1 MPNNA
6 FSCSISPFSPNNL
19 RDSERYHAIPTKEP
33 HFSTAKAS
41 TYRGDA
47 ENLLRIDFRRLSTDP
62 ELLLPL
68 FQICGEG
75 TAKGQPVPHRSPPS
89 PKHTDTFLWVAGY
102 PAGVKRLPRH
112 MGDIRD
118 CLFGLIVLEF
128 WVSHDFPH
136 RHQIIRGE
144 IAGQALHRQPSEI
157 HVSTSLYPGGQGHAS
172 SMK

>member
-1 MPNNA
+1 M
-6 FSCSISPFSPNNL
+6 
-19 RDSERYHAIPTKEP
+19 
-33 HFSTAKAS
+33 
-41 TYRGDA
+41 
-47 ENLLRIDFRRLSTDP
+47 
-62 ELLLPL
+62 
-68 FQICGEG
+68 
-75 TAKGQPVPHRSPPS
+75 PHRSPPS

-157 HVSTSLYPGGQGHAS
+157 HVSTIALPWRTRPCLQHEMKHFKHIPEKKVACTGERHAVHAQASCCHHHYADNQVSSSRPSVHSGSQEFCVFPGLRILLEC
-172 SMK
+172 